1 MYVPKPTTAIETENE
16 GNSKEKKAFKKL
28 KYVPV
33 DKLCQ
38 FIKGNLDANKEKK
51 ILDTLG
57 FFISLVAV
65 CILMLVLVQV
75 DIYFL
80 VVFGLLF
87 IYTVFQMVEFLEN
100 LISYSKKQ
108 RVIKYSIRTIHV

>member
-1 MYVPKPTTAIETENE
+1 MIRR
-16 GNSKEKKAFKKL
+16 KEML
-28 KYVPV
+28 
-33 DKLCQ
+33 L
-38 FIKGNLDANKEKK
+38 K

-80 VVFGLLF
+80 LVFGLLF